1 MRLHILIGGNRMK
14 KSLTLLFMILGM
26 FTMVACTTTTTQPE
40 DITLTFWHTYGD
52 SEEAVLLDT
61 VIPLWEAAHPN
72 ITITPVRQDG
82 SQYHEMIV
90 MSFGTGNGPD
100 VARIDISNTASYA
113 AQGGLV
119 ALDTFD
125 DFDTVSALYLDGP
138 LSTSLYKGSYYGLPL
153 DTNCKAAV
161 VNMDLLESELGL
173 TEIPATM
180 EEFIAAATD
189 RGTYSINVSG
199 VGDWDLYPY
208 FWLFGGVLTNDE
220 FTQATG
226 YLNSQASIDS
236 INKLKELND
245 QNIFTIR
252 DIDGTAD
259 AWAGIQDTYVMFFEG
274 PWYGFSENIVA
285 STIPT
290 YEGRS
295 ASVVGGENISVF
307 VTSEHQEAAYEFAKF
322 MTSEEVQLAM
332 LTVGQLPILKSLV
345 NNDVVLADPKWSV
358 YMEQLES
365 AQARIP
371 SPNNDEIKT
380 IWSNAMT
387 EIFLNGADV
396 AATLTAAATAM
407 DAELD

>member
-1 MRLHILIGGNRMK
+1 MK
-14 KSLTLLFMILGM
+14 KSLTLLLFMILGL
-26 FTMVACTTTTTQPE
+26 FTMVACTDTTTVPE

-52 SEEAVLLDT
+52 SEEAVLTDT
-61 VIPLWEAAHPN
+61 VLPLWAAAHPN
-72 ITITPVRQDG
+72 ITINAVRQDG
-82 SQYHEMIV
+82 SQYHEMVV

-113 AQGGLV
+113 EQGGLV
-119 ALDTFD
+119 ALNTFD

-161 VNMDLLESELGL
+161 VNMNLLESELGL

-180 EEFIAAATD
+180 EEFITAATG
-189 RGTYSINVSG
+189 RGTFSINVSG

-208 FWLFGGVLTNDE
+208 FWLFGGSLTNDE

-226 YLNSQASIDS
+226 YLNSAASIAS
-236 INKLKELND
+236 INKLKELNALD
-245 QNIFTIR
+245 IFTIR

-274 PWYGFSENIVA
+274 PWYGFSEDIVA
-285 STIPT
+285 ATIPT
-290 YEGRS
+290 YNGRS

-307 VTSEHQEAAYEFAKF
+307 STSEHPEAAYEFAKF
-322 MTSEEVQLAM
+322 MTSEAVQLAM

-345 NNDVVLADPKWSV
+345 TSDAVLANPKWSV
-358 YMEQLES
+358 YMKQLES

-396 AATLTAAATAM
+396 TATLTAAATAM

>member
-1 MRLHILIGGNRMK
+1 MK
-14 KSLTLLFMILGM
+14 KSLTLFALVVISF
-26 FTMVACTTTTTQPE
+26 FTFVACTQNTELTSE
-40 DITLTFWHTYGD
+40 GDITITFWHTYGD
-52 SEEAVLLDT
+52 SEEEVLLNT
-61 VIPLWEAAHPN
+61 VMPLWNAAHPN
-72 ITITPVRQDG
+72 ITVNTVRQDG

-90 MSFGTGNGPD
+90 TSFATGNGPD

-113 AQGGLV
+113 NQGGLV
-119 ALDTFD
+119 ALNTFA
-125 DFDTVSALYLDGP
+125 DFATLSATYLEGP
-138 LSTSLYKGSYYGLPL
+138 LSTNLFKGNYYGLPL

-173 TEIPATM
+173 TTIPATM
-180 EEFIAAATD
+180 EEFITAAAS
-189 RGTYSINVSG
+189 RGSYSINVSG

-208 FWLFGGVLTNDE
+208 FWLFGGVLTNDA

-226 YLNSQASIDS
+226 YLNSQDSIDS
-236 INKLKELND
+236 INKLLD
-245 QNIFTIR
+245 LHTQNIFTIR

-274 PWYGFSENIVA
+274 PWYGFSDNIVA

-295 ASVVGGENISVF
+295 ASVVGGEDIAVF
-307 VTSEHQEAAYEFAKF
+307 TTSEHQEAAYEFAKF

-345 NNDVVLADPKWSV
+345 TNAAVVSNPKWSV
-358 YMEQLES
+358 YMQQLES
-365 AQARIP
+365 AMARIP

-387 EIFLNGADV
+387 EIFLNHADV
-396 AATLTAAATAM
+396 ATTLNAAATAM

>member
-1 MRLHILIGGNRMK
+1 MK
-14 KSLTLLFMILGM
+14 KALALFALVVVGIFG
-26 FTMVACTTTTTQPE
+26 FVACNQTTESTAPE
-40 DITLTFWHTYGD
+40 EITITYWHTYGD
-52 SEEAVLLDT
+52 GEEAVLLDT
-61 VIPLWEAAHPN
+61 VMPLWNAAHPN
-72 ITITPVRQDG
+72 ITVNVVRQDG

-90 MSFGTGNGPD
+90 TSYATGSGPD

-113 AQGGLV
+113 NQGGLL
-119 ALDTFD
+119 ALNTFA
-125 DFDTVSALYLDGP
+125 DFATVSAEYLDGP
-138 LSTSLYKGSYYGLPL
+138 LSTNLFKGNYYGLPL

-161 VNMDLLESELGL
+161 INMTLLESELGL
-173 TEIPATM
+173 TAIPETM
-180 EEFIAAATD
+180 EEFIAAAAS

-208 FWLFGGVLTNDE
+208 FWLFGGVLTNDA

-226 YLNSQASIDS
+226 YLNSQASIDA
-236 INKLKELND
+236 INELKDLHA

-259 AWAGIQDTYVMFFEG
+259 AWAGIQDSYVMFFEG

-290 YEGRS
+290 FEGRS
-295 ASVVGGENISVF
+295 ASVVGGENIAVF
-307 VTSEHQEAAYEFAKF
+307 STSQHPEAAYEFAKF
-322 MTSEEVQLAM
+322 MGSEEVQLAM
-332 LTVGQLPILKSLV
+332 LTVGQLPVLKSLV
-345 NNDVVLADPKWSV
+345 NNAAVLENPKWSV
-358 YMEQLES
+358 YMQQLES

-387 EIFLNGADV
+387 DIFLNGTDV
-396 AATLTAAATAM
+396 AATLNAAAAAI
-407 DAELD
+407 DAELE